1 MNKKYRKTI
10 IAGNWKMNMLPS
22 EAKGFI
28 DELKTQLPAKKSC
41 EVAICAPF
49 VVMPALMRAAK
60 DCNIGMGAQNVSEHE
75 KGAYTGEVSGAQLKD
90 LGTRYV
96 IIGHSERR
104 QYNSET
110 DELVNIKARNTLAQ
124 GMIPIICVGESL
136 EQRERGL
143 TIMHISYQ
151 VKAALYG
158 MTEEDVRRCVI
169 AYEPIWAIGTG
180 KTATA
185 EQAEEVCAAIRG
197 VIRKEYGTRTARAV
211 SILYGGSMNANN
223 AEELLDKPDIDGGL
237 IGGAS
242 LKPGDFAR
250 IIAATARDMVAQEKA
265 TDE

>member
-1 MNKKYRKTI
+1 MNKKYRKAL

-28 DELKTQLPAKKSC
+28 EELKPQLPKQKTC
-41 EVAICAPF
+41 DVAICAPY
-49 VVMPALMRAAK
+49 VVMPALMKAAR
-60 DCNIGMGAQNVSEHE
+60 DCRIGMGAQNVSEHE

-90 LGTRYV
+90 IGTKYV

-104 QYNSET
+104 QYNGET
-110 DELVNIKARNTLAQ
+110 DELVNIKALNTLAQ

-143 TIMHISYQ
+143 TLAHIAYQ

-158 MTEEDVRRCVI
+158 MSDEQVRRCVM

-185 EQAEEVCAAIRG
+185 EQAEEVCAHIRA
-197 VIRKEYGTRTARAV
+197 VIRKEHGARTARAV
-211 SILYGGSMNANN
+211 TILYGGSMNAGN
-223 AEELLDKPDIDGGL
+223 ADELLEKPDIDGGL

-250 IIAATARDMVAQEKA
+250 IIAATAREAVARGQE
-265 TDE
+265 DE